1 MAPVRVAPLTNPA
14 GAHAVICKTLPRKAI
29 RAIERA
35 GIGESNE
42 SSKCACIALAPDR
55 KNVSL
60 KDQTELVETYATD
73 FFTWFFG
80 LLTRPFSVGTEIQ
93 SNKRHILFLIF
104 CALIGATVGALI
116 PGRPPISERSR
127 TAVTVVVVWTLIGV
141 LIHFACRLFRGK
153 GSLDRTVLAT
163 LQILAVGYVVSNS
176 LTMLITMAETAVPR
190 LASAIGATGLKE
202 PGELILFLQFCIVAI
217 YTPMVLKSVHRFSG
231 LLVGTLVGLVA
242 ALIAVLIASPVVMA
256 HGC

>member
-1 MAPVRVAPLTNPA
+1 VRDR
-14 GAHAVICKTLPRKAI
+14 RK
-29 RAIERA
+29 
-35 GIGESNE
+35 
-42 SSKCACIALAPDR
+42 
-55 KNVSL
+55 VSL

-80 LLTRPFSVGTEIQ
+80 LLTRPFSVGTETQ
-93 SNKRHILFLIF
+93 SNKRHILFLVF
-104 CALIGATVGALI
+104 YALIGATIGSLI
-116 PGRPPISERSR
+116 PGRPPIGDRSK
-127 TAVTVVVVWTLIGV
+127 TAVTVVVVWTFIGV

-176 LTMLITMAETAVPR
+176 ITMLITMAEAALPR
-190 LASAIGATGLKE
+190 LASALESTGLKG
-202 PGELILFLQFCIVAI
+202 PGHLILFFQFCVVAI
-217 YTPMVLKSVHRFSG
+217 YTPMVLKSVHRFG
-231 LLVGTLVGLVA
+231 GFFVGTLVGLVA